1 MMKTIQFT
9 SYGDAEKLDLVDV
22 PTPTPQPGEIL
33 VRVAAAA
40 VNPIDWKIRSGLMKD
55 IFPVEFPA
63 GIGGDAAGTV
73 IALGAGVVDAVIGES
88 VFGVGRSTY
97 AEEAILTSW
106 APVPDGVSIEE
117 SAGWGSTIE
126 TAVRVLDQLGVAAGQ
141 TVLVSGASGG
151 VGTAVVQIAIG
162 RGISVVGTAS
172 ESNQDYLASL
182 GAIPVVYGDGLAARV
197 AAAVPS
203 GIDAALDISGAGVLP
218 ELIEI
223 TRDPSRVLSI
233 ADFSAPALGAQLSV
247 AASDHRKA
255 WAEAAAVPIFRM
267 PVERRFPLAQAGA
280 AQEHSAAGHAAG
292 KTIVL
297 P

>member
-1 MMKTIQFT
+1 MKAIQFN
-9 SYGDAEKLDLVDV
+9 SYGDADKLNLVDV

-33 VRVAAAA
+33 IRVAAAG

-55 IFPVEFPA
+55 IMPVNFPA
-63 GIGGDAAGTV
+63 GIGGDASGTV
-73 IALGAGVVDAVIGES
+73 LALGAGVSDAVVGES

-97 AEEAILTSW
+97 AEEAVLTAW

-117 SAGWGSTIE
+117 AAGWGATVE
-126 TAVRVLDQLGVAAGQ
+126 TAVRVLDQLGVSAGQ
-141 TVLVSGASGG
+141 TLLVSGASGG

-172 ESNQDYLASL
+172 EPNQDYLASL
-182 GAIPVVYGDGLAARV
+182 GAIPVVYGDALAARV
-197 AAAVPS
+197 AAAAPS

-218 ELIEI
+218 ALIEI
-223 TRDPSRVLSI
+223 SGDPSRVLSI
-233 ADFSAPALGAQLSV
+233 ADFSAPTLGAQLTL
-247 AASDHRKA
+247 AATDHRKA
-255 WAEAAAVPIFRM
+255 WAEAAALTTFRM

-280 AQEHSAAGHAAG
+280 AQEHSATGHAAG